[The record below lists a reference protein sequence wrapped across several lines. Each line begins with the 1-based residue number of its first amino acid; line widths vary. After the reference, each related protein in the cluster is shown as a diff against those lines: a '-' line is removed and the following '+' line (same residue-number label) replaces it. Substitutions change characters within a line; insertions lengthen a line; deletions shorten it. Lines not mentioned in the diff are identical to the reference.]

1 MGADLLFY
9 CKYDNIFFENKM
21 NFFIKM
27 YDDYVVLEINGIE
40 VTMRE
45 LIVKELEAGQ
55 RLDKFLHKYLKEAPN
70 SFLYKMMRKKN
81 IVLNGKKVTGNEQI
95 KEGDS
100 IKLFLAEE
108 TIEKFMG
115 SQALDSSHNALYHKA
130 YKELKGIEIVSEFED
145 VLFINKPAGV
155 LSQRAEGNDLSANE
169 WLIGYLLEKKAITV
183 EDLKTFKPSVCN
195 RLDRNTS
202 GLLVCSK
209 TLTGSQEMARILK
222 DRSLHKFYRCLVRGK
237 CELDGVYEAFL
248 YKDEKNNKVTI
259 YKAEEE
265 FTGVFKDKLKPITTG
280 VKPAS
285 YQNGI
290 TELEIE
296 LFTGKTHQ
304 IRAQMEALGFPLV
317 GDVKYAGGENRK
329 KTQGQMLHAY
339 RLVLPKMEGK
349 LSYLSEKE
357 IVCAKPEYWM

>member
-1 MGADLLFY
+1 
-9 CKYDNIFFENKM
+9 
-21 NFFIKM
+21 
-27 YDDYVVLEINGIE
+27 
-40 VTMRE
+40 MRE

-55 RLDKFLHKYLKEAPN
+55 RLDKFLHKFLKEAPN

-115 SQALDSSHNALYHKA
+115 SQTLASAHNTLYHKA
-130 YKELKGIEIVSEFED
+130 YAALKDIQVVCEYED

-155 LSQRAEGNDLSANE
+155 LSQQTNAEDISANE
-169 WLIGYLLEKKAITV
+169 WLIGYLLAKKAITE

-209 TLTGSQEMARILK
+209 TLLGSQEMARMLK
-222 DRSLHKFYRCLVRGK
+222 DRSLHKFYRCLVHGK

-248 YKDEKNNKVTI
+248 YKDEKNNKVTV
-259 YKAEEE
+259 YNDSEQVPA
-265 FTGVFKDKLKPITTG
+265 GLQDKVKPIKTG
-280 VKPAS
+280 IKPIQ
-285 YQNGI
+285 YYDNDY

-304 IRAQMEALGFPLV
+304 IRAQMEKLGFPLV
-317 GDVKYAGGENRK
+317 GDVKYAGKDADKK
-329 KTQGQMLHAY
+329 KTTGQQLHAY
-339 RLVLPKMEGK
+339 RLLFPEMEGK
-349 LSYLSEKE
+349 LAYLSAKE
-357 IVCAKPEYWM
+357 IICEKPDWWKKQH

>member
-1 MGADLLFY
+1 
-9 CKYDNIFFENKM
+9 
-21 NFFIKM
+21 
-27 YDDYVVLEINGIE
+27 
-40 VTMRE
+40 MRE

-81 IVLNGKKVTGNEQI
+81 IVLNGKKVVGSEQI

-115 SQALDSSHNALYHKA
+115 QAVTVDITTLYKKA
-130 YKELKGIEIVSEFED
+130 YAELKGIQVVSEYED
-145 VLFINKPAGV
+145 VLFINKPAGI
-155 LSQRAEGNDLSANE
+155 LSQRAEGKDLSANE
-169 WLIGYLLEKKAITV
+169 WLIGYLLDSKAITA

-195 RLDRNTS
+195 RLDHNTS

-209 TLTGSQEMARILK
+209 TLLGSQEMARILK
-222 DRSLHKFYRCLVRGK
+222 DRSLHKFYRCLIHGK

-248 YKDEKNNKVTI
+248 YKDEKNNKVTV
-259 YKAEEE
+259 YEALDK
-265 FTGVFKDKLKPITTG
+265 VSVSLKDKVKPIKTG
-280 VKPAS
+280 VKAIK
-285 YQNGI
+285 YFNNNDY

-317 GDVKYAGGENRK
+317 GDLKYAGGEHK
-329 KTQGQMLHAY
+329 AKTHGQMLHAY
-339 RLVLPKMEGK
+339 RLVFPEMKGK
-349 LSYLSEKE
+349 LSYLSRKE
-357 IVCAKPEYWM
+357 IICEKPVNWI

>member
-1 MGADLLFY
+1 
-9 CKYDNIFFENKM
+9 
-21 NFFIKM
+21 
-27 YDDYVVLEINGIE
+27 
-40 VTMRE
+40 MRE

-100 IKLFLAEE
+100 VKLFLSEE
-108 TIEKFMG
+108 TIEKFIG
-115 SQALDSSHNALYHKA
+115 SQVLESAHNTLYQKA
-130 YKELKGIEIVSEFED
+130 YAELKDIQIVSEFED

-155 LSQRAEGNDLSANE
+155 LSQQANAQDLSANE
-169 WLIGYLLEKKAITV
+169 WLIGYLLAKKAITE

-209 TLTGSQEMARILK
+209 TLLGSQEMAKILK
-222 DRSLHKFYRCLVRGK
+222 DRSLHKFYRCLVHGK
-237 CELDGVYEAFL
+237 CELNGVYEAFL
-248 YKDEKNNKVTI
+248 YKDEKSNKVTVYNDFDRI
-259 YKAEEE
+259 P
-265 FTGVFKDKLKPITTG
+265 TTLKDKVKPIKTG
-280 VKPAS
+280 IKPVE
-285 YQNGI
+285 YDKKKDF

-304 IRAQMEALGFPLV
+304 IRAQMEKLGFPLV
-317 GDVKYAGGENRK
+317 GDVKYDGGKSVGR
-329 KTQGQMLHAY
+329 TDGQLLHAY
-339 RLVLPKMEGK
+339 RLVFPAMEGK
-349 LSYLSEKE
+349 LKYLSNKE
-357 IVCAKPEYWM
+357 IICSKPDSWKK